1 MTTTT
6 TMQKLTIT
14 HIANINNLML
24 ATISNYINTYNT
36 ANTYDP
42 LVITDTLHNT
52 YALHKFNST
61 KNVQQLHNAI
71 IMQDTLVR
79 EYFINVLQYIE
90 NNNLIAASKFCC
102 S

>member
-1 MTTTT
+1 MTT

-14 HIANINNLML
+14 HITNINNLML
-24 ATISNYINTYNT
+24 KTISTYINTYNT

-42 LVITDTLHNT
+42 LVIADTLHNT

-90 NNNLIAASKFCC
+90 NNNLIATSKFCC